1 MYESMTLRIILNE
14 GFKHEGVRR
23 YFPEDRDL
31 HRLPRDWCLNT
42 IYSIVGKP
50 WKDWVD
56 NQREQRNDG
65 MRDKKG
71 LTIDFAP
78 SIAEIFANSTAVS
91 SK

>member
-1 MYESMTLRIILNE
+1 MTIYWLKKLISGELLYVKCDEVKVCFAPMYESMTLRIILNE

-56 NQREQRNDG
+56 NQRN
-65 MRDKKG
+65 
-71 LTIDFAP
+71 
-78 SIAEIFANSTAVS
+78 
-91 SK
+91 